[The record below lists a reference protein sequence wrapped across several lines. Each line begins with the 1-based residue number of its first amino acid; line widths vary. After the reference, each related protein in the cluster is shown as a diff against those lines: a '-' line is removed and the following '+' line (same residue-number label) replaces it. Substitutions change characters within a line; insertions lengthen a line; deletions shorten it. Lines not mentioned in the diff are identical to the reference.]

1 MATGAKE
8 WRLCVS
14 GEAMKVAPSRE
25 QPPSS
30 ARVGAFAAPVA
41 AAAAAATAVWV
52 EAQARQAERDN
63 PPAGRFMYVDG
74 VRLHYLVRGEGPPVV
89 LLHGNTV
96 ALADY
101 EASGLID
108 RLARNHRVVA
118 FDRPGFGYSTRPRDR
133 LWTPSAQ
140 AAVLRRGMA
149 LLGIGQATVV
159 GHSMGTLVALAL
171 ALDYP
176 ATVSSLVLVAGYYY
190 PTLRLDA
197 LLTAPVALPVLGDA
211 MRYTVSALSGRAM
224 LNRLVQ
230 RMFAPADVPPD
241 FFFALAREMM
251 LRPVQ
256 IRANAEDAAFM
267 MPAARSI
274 SRRYGELRL
283 PVTIVAG
290 SHDKVV
296 DVKAHSERLH
306 RQIPQSH
313 LVIAP
318 RTGHMAHYAAQDPIV
333 AAVARSLPAASGE
346 LTTDETGSETRLD
359 RAGTRIE

>member
-1 MATGAKE
+1 MATGAQE

-30 ARVGAFAAPVA
+30 ARVGAFAAPLA

-333 AAVARSLPAASGE
+333 AAVARSLPAASSE